1 MSKGY
6 TWDQIRSQ
14 VRSFRTRAQA
24 AFPFHAL
31 TTIKDFSFDPE
42 NEKVYF
48 LSNNQ
53 NGDGTMSRYLT
64 LYEADYGA
72 TMDAATVEESSRQ
85 PGQLRK

>member
-31 TTIKDFSFDPE
+31 TTIKDFSFDPG

-72 TMDAATVEESSRQ
+72 STIGESSEQ